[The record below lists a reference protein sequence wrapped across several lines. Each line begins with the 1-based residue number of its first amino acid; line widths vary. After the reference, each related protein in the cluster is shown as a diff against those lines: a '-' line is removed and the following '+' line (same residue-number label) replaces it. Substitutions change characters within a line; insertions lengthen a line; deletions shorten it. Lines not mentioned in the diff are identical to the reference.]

1 VVVGTIGTVHRIE
14 VDGVPVFT
22 ASGPERV
29 SAALVFGVG
38 IRDESYAT
46 LGITHLVEHLVMAAL
61 PKSHLECNAMV
72 DVDTTTFMATGRPDA
87 VAAFLEGV
95 CRALT
100 ALPTHRIPLE
110 TGVLQAENCPGA
122 HPTAAVLW
130 GARFRLAGPGL
141 TVAGGGVPGALT
153 ENQVLAHVRRW
164 FVRRNAALV
173 WHGPGPEGLRLPLPE
188 GWRMVRPVP
197 RPRRQT
203 GPVWTTGP
211 TAGVGLLVRSEGV
224 ADAALDVA
232 LDVLEERVRDLARHQ
247 RGLSYAIESAAV
259 DTGDARDLAVLVDA
273 RNGQEAEVARVLW
286 DAYRGLVERAP
297 TWAEVA
303 HAVGGRL
310 ESADGGAEA
319 VAAELGRAALDELS
333 DRPVRSS
340 ADVMAAWQQVTPRRA
355 AAALRATL
363 PTAIL
368 AVPEDVELRGLG
380 GGIDRRPLCDVA
392 PVLPAGAVFGAPPV
406 ARLLARSRR
415 RLVVSDRV
423 LAEADDDGAVHV
435 LPWADVEAVEP
446 SADGRGMLVVGRNL
460 CTVDV
465 HEDRYGRRAVAAVR
479 AHLPRELWLPGAAA
493 PAPVPPPAVPAGV
506 VAPRRAPAAAAG
518 QVRSERVPTP
528 V

>member
-1 VVVGTIGTVHRIE
+1 MQRID
-14 VDGVPVFT
+14 VDGVPAFL
-22 ASGPERV
+22 APGPERAT
-29 SAALVFGVG
+29 AALMFGVG
-38 IRDESYAT
+38 IRDETYAT
-46 LGITHLVEHLVMAAL
+46 LGITHLVEHLVMGAL

-72 DVDTTTFMATGRPDA
+72 DVETTTFMATGRPEA

-95 CRALT
+95 CRALA

-110 TGVLQAENCPGA
+110 TGVLEAENCPGA

-153 ENQVLAHVRRW
+153 EQQVLAHVRRW
-164 FVRRNAALV
+164 FVRRNAALA
-173 WHGPGPEGLRLPLPE
+173 WHGPRPEGLRLPLPE
-188 GWRMVRPVP
+188 GWRMVRPAP
-197 RPRRQT
+197 RPRPQT

-211 TAGVGLLVRSEGV
+211 TAGVGLLVRSEAI
-224 ADAALDVA
+224 ADPALDVA

-247 RGLSYAIESAAV
+247 RGLSYSVESVPV
-259 DTGDARDLAVLVDA
+259 DTGDARDVAVLVDA
-273 RNGQEAEVARVLW
+273 RDGQEAEVARLLW
-286 DAYRGLVERAP
+286 DAYRGLADRGP

-310 ESADGGAEA
+310 EDIEGADDRVVDGP
-319 VAAELGRAALDELS
+319 GRAALDELA
-333 DRPVRSS
+333 DRPVRTP
-340 ADVMAAWQQVTPRRA
+340 AELRTLWQEVTPRTA

-368 AVPEDVELRGLG
+368 AVPTGVELPGLG

-392 PVLPAGAVFGAPPV
+392 PVLPAGARFGPPPL
-406 ARLLARSRR
+406 ARLLGRSRR
-415 RLVVSDRV
+415 RLVVGDHV

-435 LPWADVEAVEP
+435 LNWTDVEAVEP

-479 AHLPRELWLPGAAA
+479 ARLPQELWLPQVPVAAPPVA
-493 PAPVPPPAVPAGV
+493 QPAPVVAAPVIPAPAAPPAVEQVPA
-506 VAPRRAPAAAAG
+506 
-518 QVRSERVPTP
+518 RV
-528 V
+528 

>member
-1 VVVGTIGTVHRIE
+1 VQRID
-14 VDGVPVFT
+14 VDGVPAF
-22 ASGPERV
+22 AAPGPERV
-29 SAALVFGVG
+29 TAALVFGVG
-38 IRDESYAT
+38 IQDESYAT

-61 PKSHLECNAMV
+61 PKSHIECNAMV
-72 DVDTTTFMATGRPDA
+72 DVDTTTFMAAGRPEA

-95 CRALT
+95 CHAVS
-100 ALPTHRIPLE
+100 ALPTHRIAVE
-110 TGVLQAENCPGA
+110 TGVLQAEDCPGA

-141 TVAGGGVPGALT
+141 TIAGGGVPGVLT
-153 ENQVLAHVRRW
+153 ERQVLAHARRW

-173 WHGPGPEGLRLPLPE
+173 WHGPRPEGLRLPLPE

-197 RPRRQT
+197 RPRPQT

-211 TAGVGLLVRSEGV
+211 TAGVGLLVRSEGA

-247 RGLSYAIESAAV
+247 RGLSYAVESVSV
-259 DTGDARDLAVLVDA
+259 DTGDARELAVLVDA
-273 RNGQEAEVARVLW
+273 REGQEAEVARLLW
-286 DAYRGLVERAP
+286 DAYRGLAERGP

-310 ESADGGAEA
+310 ESADGDDA
-319 VAAELGRAALDELS
+319 VAAELGRAALDELF
-333 DRPVRSS
+333 DRPVRES
-340 ADVMAAWQQVTPRRA
+340 ADVLAGWQELTPATA

-368 AVPEDVELRGLG
+368 AVPVGVELPALG
-380 GGIDRRPLCDVA
+380 GGIDRRPLCDVV
-392 PVLPAGAVFGAPPV
+392 PVLPVGTVFGAPAR

-415 RLVVSDRV
+415 RLVVTDRV
-423 LAEADDDGAVHV
+423 LAEAGDDGAVHV
-435 LPWADVEAVEP
+435 LPWSDVAVVEP

-465 HEDRYGRRAVAAVR
+465 HEERYGRRAVAAVR
-479 AHLPRELWLPGAAA
+479 ARLAPDLWLPGA
-493 PAPVPPPAVPAGV
+493 PVPVPVVSPP
-506 VAPRRAPAAAAG
+506 
-518 QVRSERVPTP
+518 RVPTP
-528 V
+528 AAPPAVEQVPAPV